1 MAKVPLSLKPKDV
14 AKIAPRS
21 ADENLETEHYSQR
34 KRPEGRYRLQ
44 VDRQTKASYD
54 TFEEAQTQGLRIKK
68 QFTHVRV
75 AVYDAQESTN
85 TVLELSA

>member
-1 MAKVPLSLKPKDV
+1 MVKVPLSLKQKDS
-14 AKIAPRS
+14 AKSAPRS
-21 ADENLETEHYSQR
+21 ADDEIDIAVHSQ
-34 KRPEGRYRLQ
+34 KKPAEGRYRLQ

-68 QFTHVRV
+68 QFAHVRV
-75 AVYDAQESTN
+75 AIYDAQESKN

>member
-1 MAKVPLSLKPKDV
+1 MAKVPFSLKPKDA
-14 AKIAPRS
+14 AKRAPRL
-21 ADENLETEHYSQR
+21 ADEDFEAEIHSQR

-54 TFEEAQTQGLRIKK
+54 TFEEAQAQGLRIKE

-85 TVLELSA
+85 TVLELPA